1 MESFGAGEVQS
12 VSDPVPAAAEHRS
25 VCRICTAQ
33 CGLLV
38 AVADSRIAG
47 VRGDAEHPASH
58 GYTCP
63 KGRALADFHHGPR
76 RLTRP
81 RLRGK
86 DVSWPAVLDDLA
98 AAFADVRA
106 RQGTDAV
113 GVYSSMG
120 AAFESAG
127 LLVQHRLFGAL
138 NVRQRYSALMYD
150 CGPLLRAAE
159 MVGGAAW
166 ELNPSW
172 VPEADSP
179 RFVLFIGCNPVVSH
193 GYQTNL
199 PEPRA
204 RMRAFQRRGG
214 RIWVL
219 DARRTETAD
228 LADRALIVRP
238 GSDAY
243 VLAYLTAQLLTEGY
257 DAHELA
263 AYCRADEL
271 DRLRA
276 ALAPFDAELAARAS
290 GLPAAELRALAD
302 AVRNAGQPAILTGT
316 GVQFGPHALVAEW
329 LRLVILVV
337 TGSIDRAGGMWV
349 PPGWII
355 PFDRRTSRS
364 YGSAEGDDGPGP
376 ESRPDLRQLLGEYP
390 AVAMAD
396 QIEQGYLRGL
406 FIAGGNPLTAGPEPD
421 RLRAAIAELDFLAV
435 TDVADN
441 EVTALATH
449 VLPVPAMLERSDVV
463 RNKSHTCYAPAVI
476 PPPAGTRPAW
486 WVWAQLAGR
495 LGVEV
500 LGGVPVDECSD
511 ELLNRQLLAH
521 SRGGADALI
530 AAGPHG
536 LGMPREPGWFHDALP
551 EGRWR
556 LAPRELLG
564 RLGRLADCADPPD
577 ALIFVSR
584 RVISAHNSVRYA
596 RDQRGNSAARAGLE
610 VGDAAAVSVHPDDA
624 AARGISDGAAVTVRS
639 RSGSVVATA
648 RVDERAARGTVSLT
662 HGSRTP
668 NAAALID
675 PRVDP
680 LTGQPVFSG
689 FPVEV
694 DVVTP
699 SPGQSRRLAD
709 ASASSS

>member
-1 MESFGAGEVQS
+1 M
-12 VSDPVPAAAEHRS
+12 SDLVPTMAEHRS

-33 CGLLV
+33 CGLLI
-38 AVADSRIAG
+38 AVEEGRITRI
-47 VRGDAEHPASH
+47 RGDANHPASH

-63 KGRALADFHHGPR
+63 KGRSLADFHHGPH
-76 RLTRP
+76 RLTHP

-86 DVSWPAVLDDLA
+86 DASWPEVLDDLA
-98 AAFADVRA
+98 AAVTGVSA
-106 RQGTDAV
+106 RHGVGAI

-138 NVRQRYSALMYD
+138 GVQQRYSALMYD

-172 VPEADSP
+172 IPEAGSP
-179 RFVLFIGCNPVVSH
+179 EFVLFVGCNPVVSH

-199 PEPRA
+199 PKPRA

-214 RIWVL
+214 QIWVM

-228 LADRALIVRP
+228 LADRTLIVRP

-243 VLAYLTAQLLTEGY
+243 VLGYLAAQLLTDGY
-257 DAHELA
+257 DPHELTT
-263 AYCRADEL
+263 YCRADDL

-290 GLPAAELRALAD
+290 GLTRADLRALLD
-302 AVRNAGQPAILTGT
+302 AVRNARQLAMLTGT
-316 GVQFGPHALVAEW
+316 GVQFGPHALMTEW
-329 LRLVILVV
+329 LRLVILVI
-337 TGSIDRAGGMWV
+337 TGSVDREGAMWV
-349 PPGWII
+349 PPGWVT
-355 PFDRRTSRS
+355 PFDRRANRS

-376 ESRPDLRQLLGEYP
+376 QSRPDLRQLLGEYP
-390 AVAMAD
+390 AVAMVD

-421 RLRAAIAELDFLAV
+421 RLRAAVAKLDFLAV
-435 TDVADN
+435 ADVAGN
-441 EVTALATH
+441 EVTELATH
-449 VLPVPAMLERSDVV
+449 LLPVSAMLERSDVV

-476 PPPAGTRPAW
+476 TPPPQTRPTW
-486 WVWAQLAGR
+486 WVWAQLADR

-500 LGGVPVDECSD
+500 LGGMPVDECSD
-511 ELLNRQLLAH
+511 DLLNRQLLAR

-536 LGMPREPGWFHDALP
+536 LGMPREPGWFHAALP
-551 EGRWR
+551 GGHWR
-556 LAPRELLG
+556 LAPRELVG
-564 RLGRLADCADPPD
+564 RLGGLAANADPGNT
-577 ALIFVSR
+577 LIFASR
-584 RVISAHNSVRYA
+584 RVMPNHNSVQYA
-596 RDQRGNSAARAGLE
+596 RDKRGSAARASHE
-610 VGDAAAVSVHPDDA
+610 YSDAAAVSLNPDDA
-624 AARGISDGAAVTVRS
+624 AARGLRDGAMVTVRS
-639 RSGSVVATA
+639 RNGSVVATV
-648 RVDERAARGTVSLT
+648 RLDERTTRGTVSLT
-662 HGSRTP
+662 HGWRTP

-689 FPVEV
+689 FPVEIN
-694 DVVTP
+694 VVKSTT
-699 SPGQSRRLAD
+699 L
-709 ASASSS
+709 